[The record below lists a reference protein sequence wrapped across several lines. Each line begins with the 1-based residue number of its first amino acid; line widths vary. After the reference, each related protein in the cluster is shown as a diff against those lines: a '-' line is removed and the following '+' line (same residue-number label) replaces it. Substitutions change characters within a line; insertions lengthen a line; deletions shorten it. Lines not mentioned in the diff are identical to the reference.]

1 MKDDKALIA
10 TALAQQA
17 HHSPEFKK
25 LANKG
30 LIDFL
35 REQIVDAEW
44 KIARARAEIEA
55 YEGAIAAIEKRD
67 ASPNSDEKPAT
78 SNPPDYWD
86 RRSAT

>member
-17 HHSPEFKK
+17 HHSPEFKR
-25 LANKG
+25 LADKG

-44 KIARARAEIEA
+44 KIARAKAEITA

-67 ASPNSDEKPAT
+67 TPSRDGES
-78 SNPPDYWD
+78 S
-86 RRSAT
+86 R

>member
-17 HHSPEFKK
+17 HHSPEFKQ

-30 LIDFL
+30 LVDFL

-55 YEGAIAAIEKRD
+55 YEGAIAAIEKR
-67 ASPNSDEKPAT
+67 EPAT
-78 SNPPDYWD
+78 GEPSDYWA
-86 RRSAT
+86 RTKATEEG